1 MIFDYPLLLLLA
13 PVVALALGLIATLAR
28 RRRVTRA
35 MAWSPATGAAAR
47 RSGRWAPL
55 LFAIVGLLAT
65 VAVAGPRGGST
76 SVTTESRA
84 LSVAIA
90 MDISRSMLAEDAA
103 PSRLQ
108 RATREARRLIQDL
121 GGDRIGLLAFAG
133 RSYILSP
140 LTVDGAALMLYL
152 DALSP
157 DLASQGGTGLAGAL
171 RQGGELLSASDE
183 AADRVL
189 IVFTDGEGHDSLSDI
204 IAQSQQLKR
213 LRIRLVLVAEG
224 GTKPA
229 RIPVRDSTG
238 AITEYQ
244 TDDEGHE
251 ILTTR
256 RDDILQAISDAAEGS
271 MVPAQLPDQAGA
283 VRDLLSAFARAP
295 SRETRTAD
303 LLPLAWIP
311 VAGAL
316 TLLGLHTVF
325 RRTAALVALAGVLLA
340 PRAQAQRLS
349 PGERALAG
357 GRSAVAAD
365 LLLKNLSKGASD
377 TAAYNAGTAALLAGR
392 HDEARLVLER
402 ATHALDPDL
411 RYRALYNLGVNAL
424 AAARADSTARDSLYS
439 EAAEH
444 LKEALVLAPRS
455 ERAKWNLELAQRH
468 RPPSSSS
475 NSPNQPPPQGGQQ
488 PPPPKSGQSSGGE
501 RPNLSQSQAD
511 EILGSVEREE
521 RSTRERHMA
530 RNKSNVHAVKDW

>member
-13 PVVALALGLIATLAR
+13 PVVALALGLVATLAR

-55 LFAIVGLLAT
+55 LFAIVGLLAM
-65 VAVAGPRGGST
+65 VAVAGPRGGSAN
-76 SVTTESRA
+76 VTTESRA

-90 MDISRSMLAEDAA
+90 MDISRSMLAEDAT

-140 LTVDGAALMLYL
+140 LTVDGAALMLFL

-189 IVFTDGEGHDSLSDI
+189 IVFTDGEGHDSLSDV
-204 IAQSQQLKR
+204 IAQSRQLKQ

-271 MVPAQLPDQAGA
+271 IVPAQLPDQAGA

-311 VAGAL
+311 VAAAL
-316 TLLGLHTVF
+316 LLLGLHTVF

-340 PRAQAQRLS
+340 SRAHAQRLS

-365 LLLKNLSKGASD
+365 LLLKGLSKGASD

-392 HDEARLVLER
+392 HDEARLVLDR
-402 ATHALDPDL
+402 ATHALDPEL

-424 AAARADSTARDSLYS
+424 AAAKADSSARDSLYA

-444 LKEALVLAPRS
+444 LKEALVLSPRS

-468 RPPSSSS
+468 RPRRPAAILPISHRLKGDSSLHRPSPARVAAASGPTSRSRRRMRSSARS
-475 NSPNQPPPQGGQQ
+475 SA
-488 PPPPKSGQSSGGE
+488 KSATPASGTWPG
-501 RPNLSQSQAD
+501 
-511 EILGSVEREE
+511 
-521 RSTRERHMA
+521 TRATFTR
-530 RNKSNVHAVKDW
+530 